1 MRNLIAISA
10 PSGTGKS
17 TLCEEIRRKKPEIKF
32 SVSCTTRPKRNYE
45 KDGINYYF
53 LTENE
58 FKSKIKNNELLEY
71 EEVHGYYYVTLI
83 NTLKNAISCKEL
95 MLFDVDVNGAMSIKK
110 KYPRNTLT
118 VFILPPSIEDLKV
131 RLINRGTD
139 SRKII
144 KKRLERTNKEMEFK
158 DKFDTFMI
166 NDDLSSA
173 VKKLNEII
181 TNQEKGVLYGS

>member
-17 TLCEEIRRKKPEIKF
+17 TLCEEVRRKKPEIKF

-53 LTENE
+53 LTEDE

-71 EEVHGYYYVTLI
+71 EEVHGYYYGTLI
-83 NTLKNAISCKEL
+83 NTLKNAISSKEL

-144 KKRLERTNKEMEFK
+144 KKRLERTNKEMKFK

-166 NDDLSSA
+166 NDDLPSA

>member
-53 LTENE
+53 LTEDE

-71 EEVHGYYYVTLI
+71 EEVHGYYYGTLI
-83 NTLKNAISCKEL
+83 NTLKNAISSKEL
-95 MLFDVDVNGAMSIKK
+95 MLIDVDVNGAMSIKK

-144 KKRLERTNKEMEFK
+144 KKRLERTNKEMKFK

>member
-53 LTENE
+53 LTEDE

-71 EEVHGYYYVTLI
+71 EEVHGYYYGTLI

-144 KKRLERTNKEMEFK
+144 KKRLERTNKEMKFK

>member
-53 LTENE
+53 LNEDE

-71 EEVHGYYYVTLI
+71 EEVHGYYYGTLI
-83 NTLKNAISCKEL
+83 NTLKNAISSKEL

-144 KKRLERTNKEMEFK
+144 KKRLERTNKEMKFK

>member
-17 TLCEEIRRKKPEIKF
+17 TLCEEVRRKKPEIKF

-53 LTENE
+53 LTEDE

-71 EEVHGYYYVTLI
+71 EEVHGYYYGTLI
-83 NTLKNAISCKEL
+83 NTLKNAISSKEL

-110 KYPRNTLT
+110 KYPKNTLT

-144 KKRLERTNKEMEFK
+144 KKRLERTNKEMKFK

>member
-17 TLCEEIRRKKPEIKF
+17 TLCEEVRRKKPEIKF

-53 LTENE
+53 LTEDE
-58 FKSKIKNNELLEY
+58 FKTKIKNNELLEY
-71 EEVHGYYYVTLI
+71 EEVHGYYYGTLI
-83 NTLKNAISCKEL
+83 NTLKNAISSKEL

-144 KKRLERTNKEMEFK
+144 KKRLERTNKEMKFK

>member
-53 LTENE
+53 LTEDE

-71 EEVHGYYYVTLI
+71 EEVHGYYYGTLI
-83 NTLKNAISCKEL
+83 NTLKNAISSKEL

-110 KYPRNTLT
+110 KYPKNTLT

-139 SRKII
+139 SKKII
-144 KKRLERTNKEMEFK
+144 KKRLERTNKEMKFK

>member
-1 MRNLIAISA
+1 MKNLIAISA

-17 TLCEEIRRKKPEIKF
+17 TLCEEVRRKKPEIKF
-32 SVSCTTRPKRNYE
+32 SVSCTTRPKRKYE

-53 LTENE
+53 LSEDE

-71 EEVHGYYYVTLI
+71 EEVHGYYYGTLI
-83 NTLKNAISCKEL
+83 NTLKNAISSKEL

-144 KKRLERTNKEMEFK
+144 KKRLERTNKEMKFK

>member
-17 TLCEEIRRKKPEIKF
+17 TLCEEVRRKKPEIKF

-53 LTENE
+53 LTEDE
-58 FKSKIKNNELLEY
+58 FKTKIKNNELLEY
-71 EEVHGYYYVTLI
+71 EEVHGYYYGTLI
-83 NTLKNAISCKEL
+83 NTLKNAISSKEL

-110 KYPRNTLT
+110 KYPKNTLT

-139 SRKII
+139 SKKII
-144 KKRLERTNKEMEFK
+144 KKRLERTNKEMKFK

>member
-32 SVSCTTRPKRNYE
+32 SVSCTTRPKRKYE

-53 LTENE
+53 LTEDE

-71 EEVHGYYYVTLI
+71 EEVHGYYYGTLI
-83 NTLKNAISCKEL
+83 NTLKNAISSKEL

-144 KKRLERTNKEMEFK
+144 KKRLERTNKEMKFK

>member
-17 TLCEEIRRKKPEIKF
+17 TLCEEVRRKKPEIKF

-53 LTENE
+53 LNEDE

-71 EEVHGYYYVTLI
+71 EEVHGYYYGTLI
-83 NTLKNAISCKEL
+83 NTLKNAISSKEL
-95 MLFDVDVNGAMSIKK
+95 MLFEVDVNGAMSIKK

-139 SRKII
+139 SKKII
-144 KKRLERTNKEMEFK
+144 KKRLERTNKEMKFK

>member
-17 TLCEEIRRKKPEIKF
+17 TLCEEVRRKKPEIKF

-53 LTENE
+53 LTEDE

-71 EEVHGYYYVTLI
+71 EKVHGYYYGTLV
-83 NTLKNAISCKEL
+83 NSLKNAISSKEL

-144 KKRLERTNKEMEFK
+144 KKRLERTNKEMKFK

>member
-17 TLCEEIRRKKPEIKF
+17 TLCEEVRRKKPEIKF

-53 LTENE
+53 LTEDE

-71 EEVHGYYYVTLI
+71 EEVHGYYYGTLI
-83 NTLKNAISCKEL
+83 NTLKNAISSKEL

-144 KKRLERTNKEMEFK
+144 KKRLERTNKEMKFK
-158 DKFDTFMI
+158 DKFDTFIDQMYF
-166 NDDLSSA
+166 LTFY
-173 VKKLNEII
+173 LNY
-181 TNQEKGVLYGS
+181 LD

>member
-45 KDGINYYF
+45 KDGLNYYF
-53 LTENE
+53 LTEDE
-58 FKSKIKNNELLEY
+58 FKSKIKNYELLEY
-71 EEVHGYYYVTLI
+71 EEVHGYYYGTLI
-83 NTLKNAISCKEL
+83 NTLKNAISSKEL

-144 KKRLERTNKEMEFK
+144 KKRLERTNKEMKFK

>member
-32 SVSCTTRPKRNYE
+32 SVSCTTRPKRKYE

-53 LTENE
+53 LNEDE

-71 EEVHGYYYVTLI
+71 EEVHGYYYGTLI
-83 NTLKNAISCKEL
+83 NTLKNAISSKEL

-110 KYPRNTLT
+110 KYPRNTIT

-144 KKRLERTNKEMEFK
+144 KKRLERTNKEMKFK

>member
-17 TLCEEIRRKKPEIKF
+17 TLCEEVRRKKPEIKF

-53 LTENE
+53 LTEDE

-71 EEVHGYYYVTLI
+71 EEVHGYYYGTLI
-83 NTLKNAISCKEL
+83 NTLKNAISSKEL

-139 SRKII
+139 SIKII
-144 KKRLERTNKEMEFK
+144 KKRLERTNKEMKFK

>member
-32 SVSCTTRPKRNYE
+32 SVSCTTRPKRKYE

-53 LTENE
+53 LNEDE

-71 EEVHGYYYVTLI
+71 EEVHGYYYGTLI
-83 NTLKNAISCKEL
+83 NTLKNAISSKEL

-139 SRKII
+139 SKKII
-144 KKRLERTNKEMEFK
+144 KKRLERTNKEMKFK

>member
-17 TLCEEIRRKKPEIKF
+17 TLCEEVRRKKPEIKF
-32 SVSCTTRPKRNYE
+32 SVSCTTRPKRKYE

-53 LTENE
+53 LSEDE

-71 EEVHGYYYVTLI
+71 EEVHGYYYGTLI
-83 NTLKNAISCKEL
+83 NTLKNAISSKEL

-144 KKRLERTNKEMEFK
+144 KKRLERTNKEMKFK

>member
-17 TLCEEIRRKKPEIKF
+17 TLCDEIRRKKPEIKF
-32 SVSCTTRPKRNYE
+32 SVSCTTRPKRKYE

-53 LTENE
+53 LNEDE

-71 EEVHGYYYVTLI
+71 EEVHGYYYGTLI
-83 NTLKNAISCKEL
+83 NTLKNAISSKEL

-144 KKRLERTNKEMEFK
+144 KKRLERTNKEMKFK

>member
-17 TLCEEIRRKKPEIKF
+17 TLCEEVRRKKPEIKF

-53 LTENE
+53 LTEDE

-71 EEVHGYYYVTLI
+71 EEVHGYYYGTLI

-144 KKRLERTNKEMEFK
+144 KKRLERTNKEMKFK

>member
-53 LTENE
+53 LTEDE

-71 EEVHGYYYVTLI
+71 EEVHGYYYGTLI
-83 NTLKNAISCKEL
+83 NTLKNAISSKEL

-144 KKRLERTNKEMEFK
+144 KKRLERTNKEMKFK

-166 NDDLSSA
+166 NDDLLSA

>member
-53 LTENE
+53 LTEDE

-71 EEVHGYYYVTLI
+71 EEVHGYYYGTLI
-83 NTLKNAISCKEL
+83 NTLKNAISSKEL

-139 SRKII
+139 SKKII
-144 KKRLERTNKEMEFK
+144 KKRLERTNKEMKFK